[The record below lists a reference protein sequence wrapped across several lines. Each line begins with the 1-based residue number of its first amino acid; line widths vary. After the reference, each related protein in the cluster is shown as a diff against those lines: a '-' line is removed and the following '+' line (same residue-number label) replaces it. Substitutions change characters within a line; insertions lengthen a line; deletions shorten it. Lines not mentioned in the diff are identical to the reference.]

1 MKAERDVRGCDGGSR
16 DQRQWGWGVAGRER
30 ERERQIRRV
39 CASGLEDGGRGHEPH
54 YRWTVEIGKVR
65 EQILL

>member
-1 MKAERDVRGCDGGSR
+1 MVEAEIRDSGGG
-16 DQRQWGWGVAGRER
+16 GWRAER

>member
-1 MKAERDVRGCDGGSR
+1 MVEAEIS
-16 DQRQWGWGVAGRER
+16 
-30 ERERQIRRV
+30 
-39 CASGLEDGGRGHEPH
+39 ASGLEDGGRGHEPH